1 MSTPQLTQLL
11 QEVRT
16 GKALASRDLLPL
28 VYDELRGMARGM
40 MSHREQSH
48 TLQPTALVNEACAKL
63 LGSAEL
69 SIESRAHFF
78 AIAAMA
84 MRQVLA
90 DHAKAKRAEKRTP
103 QGKRVTLAGVPGE
116 SGVGGVGGVRGV
128 AGAPGEVDMLA
139 LDDALTKLAGLDPRQ
154 ARLIELRFFGGMTVA
169 EAAVALAGR

>member
-1 MSTPQLTQLL
+1 MSTPRLTQLL
-11 QEVRT
+11 EEVRT

-103 QGKRVTLAGVPGE
+103 QGKRVTLAGLP
-116 SGVGGVGGVRGV
+116 
-128 AGAPGEVDMLA
+128 
-139 LDDALTKLAGLDPRQ
+139 
-154 ARLIELRFFGGMTVA
+154 
-169 EAAVALAGR
+169 